1 MIRQRY
7 HNRDLRRYID
17 NFNCDYCQRNK
28 LDGKGYGIL
37 PECEVWSI
45 PVEECAVDLI
55 GPWVVQV
62 RGNSYE
68 FDALTVINT
77 LSNFVELIRI
87 GTKTSDVVTIK
98 YAQ

>member
-28 LDGKGYGIL
+28 LDGKRYGLL
-37 PECEVWSI
+37 PERKVQSI
-45 PVEECAVDLI
+45 LFEECAMNLI

-62 RGNSYE
+62 CSNPYE
-68 FDALTVINT
+68 FDALTIIDT
-77 LSNFVELIRI
+77 
-87 GTKTSDVVTIK
+87 VTNCRTN
-98 YAQ
+98 